1 MAHVVLNELTFA
13 EELSEEDPTMVRAD
27 GGHRA
32 PAITGADDATTTS
45 QHAAACGGESLAA
58 ATTADVVS
66 STNVKLAAVR
76 EAQKERPDS
85 FDAVDVAAGTAG
97 GACTADDDA
106 GQSSFKLTCT
116 TPPTQDQWT
125 TAMNKAA
132 AHRSERRRRCRGCR
146 EWWRSSAGGK
156 SGVFSVVLVVV
167 IMLYAAFIVASP
179 VVVQE
184 LSATTPREVE
194 VYLQIGFRMPAQV
207 VVAAICVLLIFFG
220 VRTIRRATCAR
231 KSTLEDITKTAEARR
246 HSKWLAVRL
255 FELVQEVK
263 GPNSPYVFCQ
273 RTETRTVYSLRYMP
287 PSLTALLQYHSLSH
301 IPTPHLLLPS
311 PTPRSFLSPDPSN
324 LQGTGPSS
332 C

>member
-45 QHAAACGGESLAA
+45 HEATCKEESSSAA
-58 ATTADVVS
+58 ATTDDVS
-66 STNVKLAAVR
+66 PTNVELTAVG
-76 EAQKERPDS
+76 EVQKERLDS
-85 FDAVDVAAGTAG
+85 FDAVEAAASTAG
-97 GACTADDDA
+97 G
-106 GQSSFKLTCT
+106 GQTSFKRT
-116 TPPTQDQWT
+116 TPPSSQDQWA
-125 TAMNKAA
+125 TAINKGA

-156 SGVFSVVLVVV
+156 SGVFSVVLIGI
-167 IMLYAAFIVASP
+167 IMTYAVFIVASP
-179 VVVQE
+179 WVVGV
-184 LSATTPREVE
+184 LTGATTNEVE
-194 VYLQIGFRMPAQV
+194 VYIQIGFSMPAQV
-207 VVAAICVLLIFFG
+207 VVATICVLLIFFG
-220 VRTIRRATCAR
+220 VWTIRRATCAR
-231 KSTLEDITKTAEARR
+231 ESTLEDITKTAEARR

-324 LQGTGPSS
+324 LQGTGLSS